1 MKGCKLKEVRETL
14 KNEVRNSP
22 SFNCIRAVKYKIESE
37 KETFIET
44 GYIPLSL
51 ENKILDSLMELLKD
65 RLKKERNVTL
75 TENEQKEIIKEHIH
89 NYENYLLWM

>member
-1 MKGCKLKEVRETL
+1 MKGCKIKEVRETL
-14 KNEVRNSP
+14 KNEIRKDP
-22 SFNCIRAVKYKIESE
+22 SFTRIRAVKYKIESE

-51 ENKILDSLMELLKD
+51 ENKILDSFMELLKD

-75 TENEQKEIIKEHIH
+75 TENEQKELIREHMH
-89 NYENYLLWM
+89 NYLLWM